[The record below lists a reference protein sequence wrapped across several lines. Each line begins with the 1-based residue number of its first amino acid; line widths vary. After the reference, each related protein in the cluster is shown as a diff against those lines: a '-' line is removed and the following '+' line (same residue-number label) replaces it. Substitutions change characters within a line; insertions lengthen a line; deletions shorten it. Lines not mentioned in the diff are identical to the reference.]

1 MPVSNADFVEEDFN
15 FKNIES
21 TKKIEVESNALTFG
35 NTVYQISNIS
45 RVTVRKWKRIE
56 KDVLSPFFILFLIA
70 VGTALSVY
78 LPEPRDKVI
87 SLLVILVGLF
97 LFFDEKLRS
106 PTYIYLLVI
115 ELNSGSVRY
124 FASKDIS
131 FLEEA
136 VLALYRV
143 IENPYNNSSFT
154 ISLSDN
160 RIIHNNSVTIGGDL
174 LGTLFN
180 NDAVQNVYDNCQRS

>member
-1 MPVSNADFVEEDFN
+1 MSVSNADFVEEDFD
-15 FKNIES
+15 FKNIEN
-21 TKKIEVESNALTFG
+21 TKKIEVANNALTFG

-56 KDVLSPFFILFLIA
+56 KDILSPFFILFLIA
-70 VGTALSVY
+70 IGTALAVY
-78 LPEPRDKVI
+78 LPEPRAKVI

-115 ELNSGSVRY
+115 ELNSGNVRY
-124 FASKDIS
+124 FASKDTG
-131 FLEEA
+131 FLEKA

-143 IENPYNNSSFT
+143 IENPYGNVSFA
-154 ISLSDN
+154 ISFSDN
-160 RIIHNNSVTIGGDL
+160 RIVYNNSVTIGGDL

-180 NDAVQNVYDNCQRS
+180 NEAVQNVYENCQRS